1 MINLNP
7 HGSYTVVKVNS
18 PNFFFFY
25 SDNQG
30 EFYTDL
36 VVVLDKNEFESVE
49 DKEVT
54 VASALEETVSGGR
67 LGSLRLD
74 PQSLTMGKIFIHAF
88 KTNF

>member
-1 MINLNP
+1 MLKLI
-7 HGSYTVVKVNS
+7 VQII
-18 PNFFFFY
+18 FFY

-74 PQSLTMGKIFIHAF
+74 PQSLTMGKIFTHAF
-88 KTNF
+88 KTYF

>member
-1 MINLNP
+1 M
-7 HGSYTVVKVNS
+7 
-18 PNFFFFY
+18 
-25 SDNQG
+25 
-30 EFYTDL
+30 
-36 VVVLDKNEFESVE
+36 VVLDKNEFESVE